1 MSQLVHFTSFT
12 VIKMK
17 IALLRQAPLLMLPAL
32 LPLPL
37 PLLAADNAS
46 NTLVVSAAPAASGLS
61 ELDTPAAVSVVSGD
75 DMRHAAPRVNLSEN
89 LTSVP
94 GLQIQNRQ
102 NYAQDLQISVRG
114 FGSRSTFG
122 VRGIRMYVDGIP
134 ASMPDGQGQT
144 SNIDIGSIER
154 VEVLRGP
161 FSALYGNAS
170 GGVIN
175 VETERGQQPTTLEA
189 SSWYGSYGSWRN
201 SVKASGATGDGS
213 HAGDVNYTVSA
224 SRFTTHGYRD
234 HSAAQKNLGNA
245 RLGVRIDDVSTLT
258 LLFNSV
264 HVEAQDPGG
273 LTPDQ
278 WRDNPRQVAS
288 NVTLYNARKTVDQN
302 QAGLH
307 YLRQMS
313 DNDDLSVMLY
323 AGERETTQYQSIP
336 LATQLKAGY
345 PGGVISLARHY
356 QGIDTRWTHR
366 ATLLTLPV
374 TLTGGLDYET
384 MSEKRKGY
392 QNFTRSD
399 GTTDYGVQG
408 DLRRNE
414 RNLMWNLDPYLQ
426 TAWQLSDRWSL
437 DAGVRFSTVN
447 FDANDYYVTASD
459 PDDSG
464 NRRYHRWLPA
474 ASLKYA
480 IDDGWNA
487 YVSAGRGFETPT
499 LNELSYRAADQAG
512 LNLNLQPA
520 TSNTVELG
528 SKKRLGN
535 GLLTAALF
543 QTDTKNEIVSDSSYE
558 GRTSYKNAGETRRR
572 GLELGLDQQFGY
584 DWHLKA
590 AWTLLDARY
599 RSNACGSDSCDGK
612 RIPGIARNMAYAGLA
627 YAPEQGWY
635 AGGDLRYLSDIAAN
649 DQNDVKAPAYTV
661 VGLNSGYKWLVQNWT
676 LDLFGRVDNLLDRH
690 YIGSVIVNESNGRY
704 YEPAPGRNYSVG
716 LTLSYAFQ

>member
-1 MSQLVHFTSFT
+1 
-12 VIKMK
+12 
-17 IALLRQAPLLMLPAL
+17 MLPAM
-32 LPLPL
+32 LPVSA
-37 PLLAADNAS
+37 LAANAAN
-46 NTLVVSAAPAASGLS
+46 NTMVVSAAPSASGLS
-61 ELDTPAAVSVVSGD
+61 ELDTPAAVSVVSGE

-89 LTSVP
+89 LSSVP

-122 VRGIRMYVDGIP
+122 LRGIRMYVDGIP
-134 ASMPDGQGQT
+134 ATMPDGQGQT
-144 SNIDIGSIER
+144 SNIDIGSIDHID
-154 VEVLRGP
+154 VLRGP
-161 FSALYGNAS
+161 FSALYGNSS

-175 VETERGQQPTTLEA
+175 VETETGQQPTTLEA
-189 SSWYGSYGSWRN
+189 SSWSGSYGSWRN
-201 SVKASGATGDGS
+201 SVKASGATGDGTQ
-213 HAGDVNYTVSA
+213 AGDVNYTVSA
-224 SRFTTHGYRD
+224 SRFTTHGFRD
-234 HSAAQKNLGNA
+234 HSSAQKNLGNA
-245 RLGVRIDDVSTLT
+245 KLGVRIDDVSTLT

-273 LTPDQ
+273 LTAEQ
-278 WRDNPRQVAS
+278 WKDNPRQVAS
-288 NVTLYNARKTVDQN
+288 NVTLYDARKTVDQT

-307 YLRQMS
+307 YQRQMS
-313 DNDDLSVMLY
+313 ENDDLSVMMY

-336 LATQLKAGY
+336 KATQLRPGY
-345 PGGVISLARHY
+345 PGGVISLSRHY

-366 ATLLTLPV
+366 DALFTIPV
-374 TLTGGLDYET
+374 TFTGGLDYET
-384 MSEKRKGY
+384 MTEKRKGY
-392 QNFTRSD
+392 QNFSGD
-399 GTTDYGVQG
+399 DLGVQG
-408 DLRRNE
+408 EMRRNE

-426 TAWQLSDRWSL
+426 TAWQLTDKLSL

-447 FDANDYYVTASD
+447 FDSNDYYVTDSD

-474 ASLKYA
+474 AALNYA
-480 IDDGWNA
+480 IDNSWNA

-520 TSNTVELG
+520 TSETVELG
-528 SKKRLGN
+528 SKKRIGN
-535 GLLTAALF
+535 GLLTAAIF
-543 QTDTKNEIVSDSSYE
+543 QTDTKNEIVSDSSFE

-572 GLELGLDQQFGY
+572 GLELGLDQQFGES
-584 DWHLKA
+584 WRFKA

-599 RSNACGSDSCDGK
+599 RSNACGTESCDGN

-627 YAPEQGWY
+627 YAPDQGWY
-635 AGGDLRYLSDIAAN
+635 AGTDLRYLSDIAA
-649 DQNDVKAPAYTV
+649 DDENDVKAPSYTV
-661 VGLNSGYKWLVQNWT
+661 VGVNSGYKWLVQNWT
-676 LDLFGRVDNLLDRH
+676 LDLFGRVDNLFDRN

-716 LTLSYAFQ
+716 LTVSYAFQ